1 MVGIGLTVSA
11 ILVVEA
17 ARIRTRRIDAPDAP
31 VEL

>member
-1 MVGIGLTVSA
+1 VSA